1 MKRLDIKLL
10 LNSIAAKD
18 EEIASPTGES
28 GSLSIN
34 TPGTWDGDITKE
46 NIPSVFGLDQADPS
60 QAGMIK
66 WLLGLFGMGTPSDKK
81 CMKLLL
87 KSRWFQLLR
96 DFWVNN
102 HSNHTP
108 EGLAETAIQGA
119 KWAFLLNQEMLAAG
133 CFKGTLLKVLEHLL
147 QLNDLGKRILEKGI
161 KKAQESLENLH
172 DVLGYALAA
181 KGPEYSQAY
190 ATALALHSAGVGG
203 TNCSI
208 DINTGDVVAAAAVIA
223 IIVAAF
229 FVAGPIGGAAATI
242 LAGCGVAS
250 ADQVESIRDRARQL
264 NDRYL
269 GISPSE
275 TSEEYVDDV
284 VDPTGL
290 SDVED
295 FSEDGSLGNG

>member
-34 TPGTWDGDITKE
+34 TPTTWDGDITKE
-46 NIPSVFGLDQADPS
+46 NIPSVFGFDEADSS

-87 KSRWFQLLR
+87 NNQWFKLLR
-96 DFWVNN
+96 DYWVR
-102 HSNHTP
+102 HHDNHTP
-108 EGLAETAIQGA
+108 EGIAQSAIDGA
-119 KWAFLLNQEMLAAG
+119 KWALLLNKEMLAAG
-133 CFKGTLLKVLEHLL
+133 CFKGRLLKILEHLL
-147 QLNDLGKRILEKGI
+147 DLNEAGKKILEHGI
-161 KKAQESLENLH
+161 KKAQESLENLY

-208 DINTGDVVAAAAVIA
+208 DVTTGDVVGAAAVIGVIA
-223 IIVAAF
+223 LAF
-229 FVAGPIGGAAATI
+229 FLAGPIGGAAATI
-242 LAGCGVAS
+242 LASCGVAS
-250 ADQVESIRDRARQL
+250 ADQVDSIRDRARQL

-269 GISPSE
+269 GVTPSE